1 MTAFEPRDYRDAL
14 GTFPTGVTVVTTMTE
29 GGPVGITAN
38 SFASLS
44 LDPPLVM
51 WAPARASRRFSAFVE
66 AEQFVIHILRADQ
79 SALANAFAR
88 TGFEA
93 FAQCDWAPGA
103 AGPEFP
109 VAAAMFRCS
118 REATH
123 PGGDHAI
130 VVGRVQSYVHDAD
143 ATPLLYHRG
152 DYPTMR

>member
-1 MTAFEPRDYRDAL
+1 MTTLDLRDYRAAL
-14 GTFPTGVTVVTTMTE
+14 GTFPTGVTVVTTMCD

-51 WAPARASRRFSAFVE
+51 WAPARASRRFAAFAE
-66 AEQFVIHILRADQ
+66 ADLFTIHVLRSDQ
-79 SALANAFAR
+79 SELANAFAR

-93 FAQCDWAPGA
+93 FDTVQWHEGQ

-109 VAAAMFRCS
+109 SVAASFRCR
-118 REATH
+118 REITY

-130 VVGRVQSYVHDAD
+130 VVGRVMSYQHDA
-143 ATPLLYHRG
+143 TSIPLLYHRG